1 MLLTKAFILILRYC
15 DFRMKNRLKI
25 SIFSSFSS
33 RLAPDISLDQKINLF
48 FIGLLD
54 SELFKGAAHTLMRQP
69 LLHKE
74 KHCATRVLLV
84 THFYRKPP
92 LEEGYAGEIAV
103 TGGLIDRFRLA
114 DQWSIVRTTKWQ
126 NMPRNKLTQTG
137 NGHIIWITIIWM
149 ARRCRRSSLWQCMQ
163 LIS

>member
-15 DFRMKNRLKI
+15 DFKTKSLLKI
-25 SIFSSFSS
+25 SIFSCFSS

-48 FIGLLD
+48 FFGLLD

-103 TGGLIDRFRLA
+103 TGGLIDGFQLA
-114 DQWSIVRTTKWQ
+114 DQ
-126 NMPRNKLTQTG
+126 
-137 NGHIIWITIIWM
+137 
-149 ARRCRRSSLWQCMQ
+149 
-163 LIS
+163 

>member
-1 MLLTKAFILILRYC
+1 MI
-15 DFRMKNRLKI
+15 FRHKNISNHTTTAGDRKI
-25 SIFSSFSS
+25 
-33 RLAPDISLDQKINLF
+33 LF

-114 DQWSIVRTTKWQ
+114 DQ
-126 NMPRNKLTQTG
+126 
-137 NGHIIWITIIWM
+137 
-149 ARRCRRSSLWQCMQ
+149 
-163 LIS
+163 

>member
-1 MLLTKAFILILRYC
+1 
-15 DFRMKNRLKI
+15 MKNRLKI

-33 RLAPDISLDQKINLF
+33 RLAQDISLDQKINLF

-84 THFYRKPP
+84 THFYRRPQRIDTCDGKT
-92 LEEGYAGEIAV
+92 AV
-103 TGGLIDRFRLA
+103 TGGLIDKFQLA
-114 DQWSIVRTTKWQ
+114 DQWSIARIMKWQ
-126 NMPRNKLTQTG
+126 NIPRNKFTQTG
-137 NGHIIWITIIWM
+137 NGYIIWITIIWM
-149 ARRCRRSSLWQCMQ
+149 ARQYRRSGLWQCMQ

>member
-1 MLLTKAFILILRYC
+1 MLFTKAFILILRYC

-69 LLHKE
+69 RLHKE

-84 THFYRKPP
+84 THFHRRPQRIDDCD
-92 LEEGYAGEIAV
+92 GEIAV
-103 TGGLIDRFRLA
+103 TGGLIDGFQLA
-114 DQWSIVRTTKWQ
+114 DQ
-126 NMPRNKLTQTG
+126 
-137 NGHIIWITIIWM
+137 
-149 ARRCRRSSLWQCMQ
+149 
-163 LIS
+163 

>member
-1 MLLTKAFILILRYC
+1 MKRPLIHAPYKGVHPYFEILRFLDEKPPKDFHFFILTRTRY
-15 DFRMKNRLKI
+15 I
-25 SIFSSFSS
+25 TGS
-33 RLAPDISLDQKINLF
+33 KINLF

-114 DQWSIVRTTKWQ
+114 DQ
-126 NMPRNKLTQTG
+126 
-137 NGHIIWITIIWM
+137 
-149 ARRCRRSSLWQCMQ
+149 
-163 LIS
+163 